1 MRSLFVILLILS
13 VLAILFSVR
22 EVRTVYERVQN
33 QVEVERS
40 RRLSEEQ
47 SQTLA
52 DASDYLTQEVWRFIA
67 NKNAEYLRNYWHE
80 VTILKRRE
88 KVLEQLAALHLTAEE
103 SALVNAA
110 KKASDDLVARE
121 AWAMRLVAESI
132 GMKKA
137 DMPPEMAAARRNS
150 REAQLSAD
158 QKAVLA
164 MSFIFGPIYMQ
175 NKQIIRDNLQEF
187 RQKLQNRK
195 NAELARAATATEH
208 ALFSAQASNAVVLAL
223 LAVLLLCFYALTLR
237 PFNRYLT
244 SLRKIEKGAPAL
256 LTPEGS
262 REMRGF
268 ALVFNKIYN
277 EWQAQNRRLTELN
290 AMDYLTGLPNRRSL
304 EEYLEKAIARG
315 SGNLGVVMADIDAF
329 KSFNDAYGHMAGD
342 QVLAGIARCL
352 QDAVPKDKGLVS
364 RLSGE
369 EFVIVLPDA
378 DAESINQVAKTI
390 LRNIQK
396 QNLRHDIVPLT
407 DTHVTLS
414 MGSILWERKEP
425 HTPRELIYQADL
437 ALSQAKKNGRDQHV
451 LFSEKD
457 YTFRLLQNSRSHDLE
472 VESAMH
478 EALNQREFVPYFQP
492 KVDLKSG
499 RVLSAE
505 ALVRWLHPQK
515 GLLFP
520 DYFIPVF
527 ERNGFIKRIDLYM
540 FEEVC
545 KILRNRLD
553 SGKPVVPVAC
563 NFSRLHFIDENFAER
578 LKSIADRHAI
588 PHAFLEIEITESALM
603 DDPDAIIQQNRKLRE
618 SGFTVA
624 IDDFG
629 VGYSSLGLLQ
639 DLPADVLKID
649 RCFVQRDL
657 TERKSIMIIRGIVQI
672 AKTFGLKIVCEGVET
687 KEQQAILSETGCD
700 LGQGYYYSRPVELA
714 KLESLLDG
722 QGFPAT
728 PAGG

>member
-33 QVEVERS
+33 QVKVERS

-342 QVLAGIARCL
+342 RSWRASPAAC
-352 QDAVPKDKGLVS
+352 
-364 RLSGE
+364 
-369 EFVIVLPDA
+369 
-378 DAESINQVAKTI
+378 KTPC
-390 LRNIQK
+390 R
-396 QNLRHDIVPLT
+396 RT
-407 DTHVTLS
+407 R
-414 MGSILWERKEP
+414 GW
-425 HTPRELIYQADL
+425 
-437 ALSQAKKNGRDQHV
+437 
-451 LFSEKD
+451 
-457 YTFRLLQNSRSHDLE
+457 
-472 VESAMH
+472 SA
-478 EALNQREFVPYFQP
+478 A
-492 KVDLKSG
+492 
-499 RVLSAE
+499 
-505 ALVRWLHPQK
+505 
-515 GLLFP
+515 
-520 DYFIPVF
+520 
-527 ERNGFIKRIDLYM
+527 
-540 FEEVC
+540 
-545 KILRNRLD
+545 
-553 SGKPVVPVAC
+553 
-563 NFSRLHFIDENFAER
+563 
-578 LKSIADRHAI
+578 
-588 PHAFLEIEITESALM
+588 
-603 DDPDAIIQQNRKLRE
+603 
-618 SGFTVA
+618 
-624 IDDFG
+624 
-629 VGYSSLGLLQ
+629 
-639 DLPADVLKID
+639 
-649 RCFVQRDL
+649 
-657 TERKSIMIIRGIVQI
+657 
-672 AKTFGLKIVCEGVET
+672 
-687 KEQQAILSETGCD
+687 
-700 LGQGYYYSRPVELA
+700 
-714 KLESLLDG
+714 
-722 QGFPAT
+722 
-728 PAGG
+728 